1 MGHSIGAPAPRR
13 TAGFTLI
20 ELAVVMLLLVIVLAM
35 VGINYAPNDESA
47 VHTEAD
53 RLSLLLQSAQQEAM
67 LRGVVLALNVGANGY
82 RFEARDAKN
91 AFQPLTHDDILRPRK
106 LPPTMSAALNVNG
119 GPAPHGR
126 VVLSPSGEL
135 TPFQVVFT
143 QGDAH
148 WKVEGGAGGD
158 IKSSGAK

>member
-53 RLSLLLQSAQQEAM
+53 RLSLLLQSA
-67 LRGVVLALNVGANGY
+67 
-82 RFEARDAKN
+82 
-91 AFQPLTHDDILRPRK
+91 
-106 LPPTMSAALNVNG
+106 
-119 GPAPHGR
+119 
-126 VVLSPSGEL
+126 
-135 TPFQVVFT
+135 
-143 QGDAH
+143 
-148 WKVEGGAGGD
+148 
-158 IKSSGAK
+158 